1 MLIVRGEPGP
11 ERDKLKAREY
21 KVDIDSRLGKS
32 VVITKNTPQVTCV
45 WHKSPQVISHLTS
58 RLRLVDITA
67 MCVTVLSRTPS
78 TSCKRIIL
86 TINYNS

>member
-1 MLIVRGEPGP
+1 MIVRGEPGP

-45 WHKSPQVISHLTS
+45 WHDSPQVISHLTS